1 MNIRYCTVENRHLSE
16 VKMASNPVQE
26 SELDQDQDQTNNSS
40 ETMRND
46 ELEQIS

>member
-1 MNIRYCTVENRHLSE
+1 
-16 VKMASNPVQE
+16 MASNPVQE

>member
-1 MNIRYCTVENRHLSE
+1 
-16 VKMASNPVQE
+16 MASSPVEE